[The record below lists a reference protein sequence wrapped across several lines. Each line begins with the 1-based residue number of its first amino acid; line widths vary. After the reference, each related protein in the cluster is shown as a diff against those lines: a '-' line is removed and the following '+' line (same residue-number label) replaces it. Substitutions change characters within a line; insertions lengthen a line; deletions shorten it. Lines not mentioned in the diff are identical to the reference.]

1 MYWASIVGPKSN
13 DWGFFMSK
21 CNFNFKI
28 KVVKFYLDGE
38 DGIGS
43 ETQCKTWVK
52 VYKTLGKDRLKRKI
66 TITEIK

>member
-1 MYWASIVGPKSN
+1 
-13 DWGFFMSK
+13 MSK